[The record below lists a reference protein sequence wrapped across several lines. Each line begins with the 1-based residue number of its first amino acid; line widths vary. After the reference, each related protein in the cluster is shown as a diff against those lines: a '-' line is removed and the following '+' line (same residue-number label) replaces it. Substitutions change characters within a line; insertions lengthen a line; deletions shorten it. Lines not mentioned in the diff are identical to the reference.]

1 MEDKLKLAKLKLRIR
16 FDFVSKGKKSKI
28 FGGKNSEEMAE
39 EIRQHKASLIRNVPV
54 QGIHIEDID
63 MGQEVYSICDE
74 ITGKIV
80 SYAPVIISFSAD
92 SLEDV
97 LQFAMKEEFRTV
109 EVLEPEE
116 IVVSKL
122 GIERLLLKINEEL
135 LDYKEYLEKK
145 IDNWK

>member
-1 MEDKLKLAKLKLRIR
+1 
-16 FDFVSKGKKSKI
+16 
-28 FGGKNSEEMAE
+28 
-39 EIRQHKASLIRNVPV
+39 
-54 QGIHIEDID
+54 
-63 MGQEVYSICDE
+63 
-74 ITGKIV
+74 
-80 SYAPVIISFSAD
+80 
-92 SLEDV
+92 
-97 LQFAMKEEFRTV
+97 MKEEFRTV